1 MYKNAKECWEAIP
14 GLIEKALES
23 AGRDF
28 VALECCANGQA
39 YAKPDTLKWL
49 LLWEASRKDPDGKEL
64 IEIDYADDVPEKH
77 RWMYELFI
85 QDDFVRF
92 PWNSGD
98 CSPGGSVDWY
108 SIDPNLSRVKAVEDV
123 RLLPRFSTASRSNM
137 ALVPETFEKL
147 STGSLSLDERKSP
160 NLSLIFVNLT
170 EWNDFART
178 LGQSQPK
185 HPESSDSSSENMPR
199 AYEVLTDIG
208 KAVSQDGVS
217 YQGENHRLYSVK
229 TGVSYVGSTNEPNKQ
244 KLESNSL
251 LAMLRSNVIRKLP
264 DKDPTFGTQTELLT
278 ITAPI
283 DKDYGGGRDGFQ
295 VRDLSC
301 MKSGLNY
308 LPAHAIPYVNGTY
321 NQDQNVDDQVA
332 FWRHNFA
339 VPLGRAK
346 ALLFLKYGLIHTSA
360 NAQNFVLGFS
370 KKIELQHFVVRD
382 IGDTS
387 WHDDYLDHY
396 LRNTHFG
403 AVAWSA
409 CLLEKTKPNSH
420 TLYAP
425 SYIYYQSPR
434 IVRLAANSVLTHYF
448 GERLGASGWQA
459 EHLYRFASGVLDGFR
474 AYMEETFELTAL
486 YPDAGQGMKEQQIQE
501 AGREGVYPYP
511 MDHEEQ
517 YRAKVDASLKENSQD
532 LFARAAFIHGQ
543 AGTLLNGAFAHL
555 PERVS
560 VLINAEE
567 LFLCAGVDKLLREW
581 REDGDRAME
590 IQGRIDAMNGVRSWP
605 SIVRATQA

>member
-1 MYKNAKECWEAIP
+1 MYTNPKECWEAIP
-14 GLIEKALES
+14 GLIEKALKS
-23 AGRDF
+23 TPKDF

-64 IEIDYADDVPEKH
+64 IEIDYAEDVPAKH
-77 RWMYELFI
+77 QWMYELFI

-98 CSPGGSVDWY
+98 CSPGESMDWH
-108 SIDPNLSRVKAVEDV
+108 SIDPNLARVKAVEDV
-123 RLLPRFSTASRSNM
+123 RLLPRFSTASRSNL
-137 ALVPETFEKL
+137 ALIPETFEKL

-199 AYEVLTDIG
+199 AYELLTDIG
-208 KAVSQDGVS
+208 KAVSQDGVT

-244 KLESNSL
+244 KLESNSM
-251 LAMLRSNVIRKLP
+251 LAMLRSKVIRQIP
-264 DKDPTFGTQTELLT
+264 HRDPTFDIQTELLT
-278 ITAPI
+278 VLAPTR
-283 DKDYGGGRDGFQ
+283 DRERDGFQ

-308 LPAHAIPYVNGTY
+308 LPAQAIPYVIGTY
-321 NQDQNVDDQVA
+321 NQDHNVDAQVT
-332 FWRHNFA
+332 FWRQNFA
-339 VPLGRAK
+339 VPMGRAK
-346 ALLFLKYGLIHTSA
+346 ACLFLKYGLIHTSA

-370 KKIELQHFVVRD
+370 KKNELQHFVVRD

-396 LRNTHFG
+396 LRNTQHG

-409 CLLEKTKPNSH
+409 YLLEKTKPNSQ

-434 IVRLAANSVLTHYF
+434 IVRLAANSVLTHHF
-448 GERLGASGWQA
+448 GEKLGQGQWQA
-459 EHLYRFASGVLDGFR
+459 KHLHRFASGVLDGFR
-474 AYMEETFELTAL
+474 AYIEETFELTAL
-486 YPDAGQGMKEQQIQE
+486 YPDAGQGMEEQQIQE

-511 MDHEEQ
+511 IAHEEQ
-517 YRAKVDASLKENSQD
+517 YRAKVDVSLEENSQD
-532 LFARAAFIHGQ
+532 LFARAAFIHGR
-543 AGTLLNGAFAHL
+543 AGTLLDGAFAHL

-567 LFLCAGVDKLLREW
+567 LFLCAGIDKLLREW
-581 REDGDRAME
+581 REDGDRTME
-590 IQGRIDAMNGVRSWP
+590 IQGRIDAMNGVRSWSP
-605 SIVRATQA
+605 II